1 MKPTNGMSL
10 KGKTAVVTG
19 ASRGIGKAIT
29 LKLAESGA
37 NLAICARNTKMLNDV
52 KQKSESFGIKCFAQ
66 VADVSS
72 EKAVIDFIQAA
83 IKEVGDADILVNN
96 AGIYVTEPIT
106 NHPTAAWQS
115 VIDTNLTGPF
125 LMSRALIPLMMKK
138 GWGRI
143 INISSI
149 SGKVAE
155 IYGSAYSASKFGL
168 IGLTQALALET
179 AKHGITVNAICPGW
193 VATDMTFNQ
202 LNDDQYLSLTNIEQ
216 IDSVD
221 VARLS
226 VPQMRFIDPVEVADL
241 VTFLCSDNAKGIHG
255 QALNICGGLSLH

>member
-1 MKPTNGMSL
+1 MKDL
-10 KGKTAVVTG
+10 KNKTAVVTG
-19 ASRGIGKAIT
+19 ASRGIGRAIA

-37 NLAICARNTKMLNDV
+37 DLAICARSWQALSDV
-52 KQKSESFGIKCFAQ
+52 KVATEAFGVKCFAQ

-72 EKAVIDFIQAA
+72 ELAVADFLENAKA
-83 IKEVGDADILVNN
+83 EVGLADILINN

-106 NHPTAAWQS
+106 EHPITSWQA

-125 LMSRALIPLMMKK
+125 LMSRALIPQMMGKN
-138 GWGRI
+138 WGRI
-143 INISSI
+143 VNISSI

-179 AKHGITVNAICPGW
+179 AKFGITVNAICPGW

-202 LNDDQYLSLTNIEQ
+202 LNDSEYQALTNISES
-216 IDSVD
+216 DSVD

-226 VPQMRFIDPVEVADL
+226 VPQMRFIDPDEVAEL
-241 VTFLCSDNAKGIHG
+241 VLFLCSEKAKGIHG

>member
-1 MKPTNGMSL
+1 MSDL
-10 KGKTAVVTG
+10 KDKTAVVTG
-19 ASRGIGKAIT
+19 ASRGIGKAIA
-29 LKLAESGA
+29 LNLAREGA
-37 NLAICARNTKMLNDV
+37 NLAICARNAKLLADV
-52 KQKSESFGIKCFAQ
+52 KQEAESFGIKCFQQ

-72 EKAVIDFIQAA
+72 EKAVTDFIQAA
-83 IKEVGDADILVNN
+83 IREVGDADILVNN
-96 AGIYVTEPIT
+96 AGIYVTEPIA
-106 NHPTAAWQS
+106 NHPLDAWQQ

-125 LMSRALIPLMMKK
+125 LLSRALIPPMVKR

-143 INISSI
+143 VNISSI

-193 VATDMTFNQ
+193 VATDMAFNQ
-202 LNDDQYLSLTNIEQ
+202 LNDEQYLSLTDIEQ

-241 VTFLCSDNAKGIHG
+241 VNFLCSDKAKGIHG